1 MDFIWELVKSGLVF
15 AFIGALILVIPALFM
30 FVFSIA
36 TDLDEHMQK

>member
-1 MDFIWELVKSGLVF
+1 MDIIWELVKSGLVF
-15 AFIGALILVIPALFM
+15 VFIGVLILAIPALFM